1 MKDFIA
7 KNPKV
12 VGSIIGFILAA
23 LLSLVGLKL
32 ADVCPAPEVV
42 PAAEVVGPVEPAK

>member
-12 VGSIIGFILAA
+12 VGSVIGFVLAA
-23 LLSLVGLKL
+23 LLSLVGLKM
-32 ADVCPAPEVV
+32 ADVCPAPEA
-42 PAAEVVGPVEPAK
+42 PAAVEQPIAE